1 MSGLKKELGLWDVWV
16 ISTGAIISSG
26 IFILPGFA
34 FAKSGP
40 ASIFAY
46 ILAAFFALTGLLS
59 QAELTTA
66 MPKAGGAYFYIKRTM
81 GAAAGTVYG
90 LIIFFALSLK
100 SAFQLI
106 GMAAFTNIFA
116 SFDIRIIAFCLIIFF
131 TFVNIM
137 GAKNAGKIQGVLI
150 LIVITG
156 LIIFAFICFPQIKFA
171 RFDPFFTSSGAS
183 FIGTTAFVF
192 ISFGGLLKVASI
204 GEEVKNPSRNLPL
217 GMIMALFCV
226 VFFYIV
232 TLIIIF
238 GLVDK
243 NILVSSLTPIADA
256 AGTSG
261 IKYFSEFMA
270 VIAILGFSATANTGI
285 MGASRFPF
293 ALSRDKLVPP
303 IFGYINLKLGTPVIG
318 IIFTAV
324 LMSGAILL
332 EIDLLVKAASCIL
345 ILTYIVTCLAVII
358 LRESKIQNYKPD
370 FKAPLYP
377 WLQIIGITGLSV
389 LLFSLGA
396 IAFAITLGLML
407 LGFLIYFFYGRK
419 NMDTDQDHALLHL
432 IARITAKEFYS
443 RNLETELKEII
454 YQRDSIVKDKFYGL
468 AEEAE
473 ILDLEEEISHE
484 DFFKMAANK
493 MSYPLSITSEKIYNL
508 LLEREASSS
517 TIITPDVAIPHIIIE
532 GENKFKLL
540 IARSKK
546 GIKFPFDD
554 ANVKAVFVLFGT
566 RDQRNLHLK
575 SLAAIAQ
582 IIRNKNF
589 VNDWLAAKSTESL
602 RDIVLLGE
610 RFHCKKEEI

>member
-34 FAKSGP
+34 FAQSGP

-46 ILAAFFALTGLLS
+46 ILAAFLALTGLLS

-81 GAAAGTVYG
+81 GAAVGTVYG

-116 SFDIRIIAFCLIIFF
+116 SYDIRIIAFCLIIFF

-150 LIVITG
+150 MTVLTG
-156 LIIFAFICFPQIKFA
+156 LVIFAYICFPKIKFA

-217 GMIMALFCV
+217 GMIMGLFCV
-226 VFFYIV
+226 VFFYII

-238 GLVDK
+238 GLVEKDV
-243 NILVSSLTPIADA
+243 LVSSLTPIADA
-256 AGTSG
+256 AGNTG
-261 IKYFSEFMA
+261 IRYFCEFMA
-270 VIAILGFSATANTGI
+270 LVAILGFSATANTGI

-293 ALSRDKLVPP
+293 ALSRDKLIPP
-303 IFGYINLKLGTPVIG
+303 LFGLINLKFGTPVAG
-318 IIFTAV
+318 IILTAT

-332 EIDLLVKAASCIL
+332 DITLLVKAASCIL
-345 ILTYIVTCLAVII
+345 ILTYIVTCFAVII
-358 LRESKIQNYKPD
+358 LRESKIQNYRPD
-370 FKAPLYP
+370 FRSPLYP

-396 IAFAITLGLML
+396 IAFAITLGLMI
-407 LGFLIYFFYGRK
+407 LGFFIYFFYGRK
-419 NMDTDQDHALLHL
+419 NMDSDQDHALLHL

-454 YQRDSIVKDKFYGL
+454 HQRDSIVKDKFYEL

-473 ILDLEEEISHE
+473 ILDIDAEIQY
-484 DFFKMAANK
+484 DTFFRMAANK
-493 MSYPLSITSEKIYNL
+493 MSPSLSMTPHKIYNL

-517 TIITPDVAIPHIIIE
+517 TIITPVVAIPHIIID
-532 GENKFKLL
+532 GENKFRLL
-540 IARSKK
+540 IARSKQ

-554 ANVKAVFVLFGT
+554 SCVKAVFVLFGT

-575 SLAAIAQ
+575 ALAAIAQ
-582 IIRNKNF
+582 IIRNRNF
-589 VNDWLAAKSTESL
+589 LNDWLTAKNKESL

-610 RFHCKKEEI
+610 RFHCKKEEK